1 MKKRFTASVLIFFSI
16 LIILMAKGIRY
27 SVMKKTLVDEGVGWY
42 FINAIND
49 SDKPKFGLTIKGE
62 ENESDSSVDG
72 NTVEIF
78 KSINFLDLTSYYGFE
93 IYITVIWNL
102 IIFYIIAKHKRSYSM
117 MESIF
122 ILMSIAVL
130 NIFNFCLA
138 KEPIQ
143 ILYFFMMHAI
153 ISSKLS
159 SKSKFIGCFLIYILC
174 FMTFRNYYVLMAA
187 FMIFTYFIINKS
199 SVIIIVLSIYLC
211 IFALMNIAKVVS
223 IKDYDELIR
232 VRTRTSSA
240 RSDIRVLF
248 NSSNLYVFSLD
259 YILVLIRI
267 LIPVELLTLGPK
279 YFIYAVYQ
287 TMIIL
292 LIINNLKNVNVINKN
307 AKIALYV
314 VIAFSMGS
322 ALFEPDFGSWVRH
335 ESCIALILIALMKI
349 NEEKLNE

>member
-1 MKKRFTASVLIFFSI
+1 
-16 LIILMAKGIRY
+16 MAKGIRY

-72 NTVEIF
+72 NTVAIF

-159 SKSKFIGCFLIYILC
+159 NKSKFIGCFLIYILC

-187 FMIFTYFIINKS
+187 FMIFTYFIINKFSKNMKKS

-335 ESCIALILIALMKI
+335 EAVLFPIYLFMLDFYDNKKE
-349 NEEKLNE
+349 EEKNVEIYNKT